1 MRGLAARA
9 VVWEAGPAT
18 FAGLELFSKCLHVWV
33 VDNVWPETVAFA
45 LAVGRLVNAEGHAMV
60 N

>member
-1 MRGLAARA
+1 
-9 VVWEAGPAT
+9 VWQAGPAT
-18 FAGLELFSKCLHVWV
+18 FAGLELFSKRLRVWV
-33 VDNVWPETVAFA
+33 VDNVWPETVPFA

>member
-18 FAGLELFSKCLHVWV
+18 FAGLELFSKRLPVWV
-33 VDNVWPETVAFA
+33 VDNIWPETVAFA